1 MQGAPPQSNTVPRF
15 HQPIVQRNGDALI
28 FDNGTFDSLCRGSQ
42 GLKPMENQRSLRRW
56 GQPCHVSACFEAGES
71 MMSHVSHLL

>member
-28 FDNGTFDSLCRGSQ
+28 FDNGTFDSLCRGPQS
-42 GLKPMENQRSLRRW
+42 LKPMENQRSTWRW